1 MNKSMEKK
9 LLSYFLPNVVP
20 TNAATYVTNVARMP
34 DDKEIHKYLSSVLL
48 PNYKCICKDFSI
60 GKLPDV
66 IMNIITEYLMVE
78 PLITIRKAKLYW
90 LDIYIKKLD
99 AMRQEDE
106 FDLQWYGIGEIDY
119 NWSSRRLNMI
129 KSDTEYINNK
139 IKAVED

>member
-99 AMRQEDE
+99 VMRQEDE
-106 FDLQWYGIGEIDY
+106 FDLQWYSPGEIDY

-139 IKAVED
+139 IKAAED